1 MAYIRKFRDGW
12 RAEVQRHGHRASHVA
27 ETKRDAQ
34 AWALKKEAELDAL
47 KGAGGETFGSAA
59 EKYLTT
65 VSKDKADPAWERRRF
80 DAFMEYFKPETKLAS
95 ITTAHLGE
103 WRDWRMTGDEHHRPV
118 TGGTVLREI
127 NLMRHMFSLARDE
140 WKWIQVSP
148 FTGLRMPEDN
158 DPRTQVWRWQQIKR
172 VLRADRDGKTAEVIK
187 AFRIA
192 LHTSLRLKEVLE
204 GRYDPGR
211 RVMVLGG
218 ALTGKRTKGGGTKL
232 VEVPVPRRAAKL
244 FPATFTVGANEAS
257 ALFCTL
263 TEQLLIEDLTFHD
276 SRATA
281 LTLLARR
288 MDVMTL
294 ARISRHKDLN
304 LLLRTYYRES
314 VDDISAR
321 I

>member
-1 MAYIRKFRDGW
+1 MAYIRKYREKW
-12 RAEVQRHGHRASHVA
+12 RAEVQRHGHRATHVA
-27 ETKRDAQ
+27 DTKREAQ

-47 KGAGGETFGSAA
+47 KGSGGETFGSAA

-65 VSKDKADPAWERRRF
+65 VSKDKADPAWEKRRF

-103 WRDWRMTGDEHHRPV
+103 WRDWRMETV
-118 TGGTVLREI
+118 TGATVLREI

-140 WKWIQVSP
+140 WKWIQTSP

-172 VLRADRDGKTAEVIK
+172 VLRADRDGKTAEVIR

-192 LHTSLRLKEVLE
+192 LHTALRLKEVLE
-204 GRYDPGR
+204 GRYDPVR
-211 RVMVLGG
+211 RVMLLGG
-218 ALTGKRTKGGGTKL
+218 ATRTKGDGKKL
-232 VEVPVPRRAAKL
+232 VEVPVPRRAHKL
-244 FPATFTVGANEAS
+244 FPATFTVGPNEAS
-257 ALFCTL
+257 ALFSTL
-263 TEQLLIEDLTFHD
+263 TTQLLIEDLTFHD
-276 SRATA
+276 TRATA

-304 LLLRTYYRES
+304 LLLKTYYRES
-314 VDDISAR
+314 ADDISAR

>member
-27 ETKRDAQ
+27 PTKREAQ

-47 KGAGGETFGSAA
+47 KGSGGETFGSAA

-65 VSKDKADPAWERRRF
+65 VSKDKADPAWEKRRF
-80 DAFMEYFKPETKLAS
+80 DAFMGYFPPETKLAS
-95 ITTAHLGE
+95 ITTANLGE
-103 WRDWRMTGDEHHRPV
+103 WRDWRMTGDATHRPV
-118 TGGTVLREI
+118 SGGTVLREI

-140 WKWIQVSP
+140 WKWIQTSP

-172 VLRADRDGKTAEVIK
+172 VLRADRDGKTAEVIR

-192 LHTSLRLKEVLE
+192 LHTALRLKEVLE
-204 GRYDPGR
+204 GRYDPAR
-211 RVMVLGG
+211 RVMLLGG
-218 ALTGKRTKGGGTKL
+218 STRTKGDGRKL
-232 VEVPVPRRAAKL
+232 VEVPVPRRAHKL
-244 FPATFTVGANEAS
+244 FPVKFTVGPNEAS

-314 VDDISAR
+314 ADDISAR

>member
-1 MAYIRKFRDGW
+1 MAYIRKFREGW

-27 ETKRDAQ
+27 DTKREAQ

-47 KGAGGETFGSAA
+47 KGSGGETFGSAV

-65 VSKDKADPAWERRRF
+65 VSKDKADPDWEKRRF
-80 DAFMEYFKPETKLAS
+80 DAFMGYFPPETKLAS
-95 ITTAHLGE
+95 ITTAHVGE
-103 WRDWRMTGDEHHRPV
+103 WRDWRMTGDATHRPV
-118 TGGTVLREI
+118 SSGTVLREI

-140 WKWIQVSP
+140 WKCIQTSP

-172 VLRADRDGKTAEVIK
+172 VLRADRDGKTAEVIR

-192 LHTSLRLKEVLE
+192 LHTALRLKEDLE
-204 GRYDPGR
+204 GRYDPVR
-211 RVMVLGG
+211 RVMLLGG
-218 ALTGKRTKGGGTKL
+218 KKRTKGDGHKL
-232 VEVPVPRRAAKL
+232 VEVPVPRRAHKL
-244 FPATFTVGANEAS
+244 FPVEFTVGPNEAS
-257 ALFCTL
+257 SLFCTL

-281 LTLLARR
+281 LPLLARR

-314 VDDISAR
+314 AEDISAR

>member
-1 MAYIRKFRDGW
+1 MAYIRKFREGW

-27 ETKRDAQ
+27 DTKREAQ

-47 KGAGGETFGSAA
+47 KGSGGETFGSAV

-65 VSKDKADPAWERRRF
+65 VSKDKADPDWEKRRF
-80 DAFMEYFKPETKLAS
+80 DAFMGYFPPETKLAS
-95 ITTAHLGE
+95 ITTAHVGE
-103 WRDWRMTGDEHHRPV
+103 WRDWRMTGDATHRPV
-118 TGGTVLREI
+118 SSGTVLREI

-140 WKWIQVSP
+140 WKWIQTSP

-172 VLRADRDGKTAEVIK
+172 VLRADRDGKTAEVIR

-192 LHTSLRLKEVLE
+192 LHTALRLKEVLE
-204 GRYDPGR
+204 GRYDPVR
-211 RVMVLGG
+211 RVMLLGG
-218 ALTGKRTKGGGTKL
+218 KKRTKGDGHKL
-232 VEVPVPRRAAKL
+232 VEVPVPRRAHKL
-244 FPATFTVGANEAS
+244 FPVEFTVGPNEAS
-257 ALFCTL
+257 SLFCTL

-314 VDDISAR
+314 AEDISAR

>member
-1 MAYIRKFRDGW
+1 MASIQKQGQKW
-12 RAEVQRHGHRASHVA
+12 RAQVA
-27 ETKRDAQ
+27 RKGVRRSAVWDTKREAQRWADRVESEIDAGM
-34 AWALKKEAELDAL
+34 LLGRTFKEAADH
-47 KGAGGETFGSAA
+47 
-59 EKYLTT
+59 YVRT
-65 VSKDKADPAWERRRF
+65 VSSGKPDPAWEQRRF
-80 DAFMEYFKPETKLAS
+80 NAFMEYFTPDTPLES
-95 ITTAHLGE
+95 ITTAHLGL
-103 WRDWRMTGDEHHRPV
+103 WRDWRMKGDKDRQAV
-118 TGGTVLREI
+118 TGATVLREI

-140 WKWIQVSP
+140 WKWIQSSP
-148 FTGLRMPEDN
+148 FTGLRMPEDG
-158 DPRTQVWRWQQIKR
+158 DPRTQVWRWQQMKR

-204 GRYDPGR
+204 GRYDPAR
-211 RVMVLGG
+211 RVMLLGG
-218 ALTGKRTKGGGTKL
+218 ATRTKGDGKKL

-244 FPATFTVGANEAS
+244 FPATFTVGSNEAS
-257 ALFCTL
+257 TLFCRL
-263 TEQLLIEDLTFHD
+263 CDQLLIDGLTFHD
-276 SRATA
+276 TRATA

-304 LLLRTYYRES
+304 LLLRTYYRET

>member
-1 MAYIRKFRDGW
+1 MASITRHDDRW
-12 RAEVQRHGHRASHVA
+12 RAHVYRHGHRATKVFD
-27 ETKRDAQ
+27 TKREAQ
-34 AWALKKEAELDAL
+34 AWAIRKEQELDAL
-47 KGAGGETFGSAA
+47 KGSKAQTFGQAVT
-59 EKYLTT
+59 KYLTT
-65 VSKDKADPAWERRRF
+65 VSKDKADPAWEKRRF
-80 DAFMEYFKPETKLAS
+80 DAFMEHFKPETKLAS

-103 WRDWRMTGDEHHRPV
+103 WRDWRMETV
-118 TGGTVLREI
+118 TGATVLREI

-140 WKWIQVSP
+140 WKWIQTSP

-172 VLRADRDGKTAEVIK
+172 VLRADRDGKTAEVVK

-192 LHTSLRLKEVLE
+192 LHTALRLKEVLE
-204 GRYDPGR
+204 GRYDPVR
-211 RVMVLGG
+211 RVMLLGG
-218 ALTGKRTKGGGTKL
+218 ATRTKGDGKKL
-232 VEVPVPRRAAKL
+232 VEVPVPRRAHKL
-244 FPATFTVGANEAS
+244 LPATFTVGPNEAS
-257 ALFCTL
+257 ALFSRL
-263 TEQLLIEDLTFHD
+263 TKDLLIADLTFHD
-276 SRATA
+276 TRATA

-314 VDDISAR
+314 ADDISAR

>member
-1 MAYIRKFRDGW
+1 MASIQKQGQKW
-12 RAEVQRHGHRASHVA
+12 RAQVA
-27 ETKRDAQ
+27 RKGVRRSAVWDTKREAQQWADRIESEIDAGVLQ
-34 AWALKKEAELDAL
+34 
-47 KGAGGETFGSAA
+47 GRTFGEASAH
-59 EKYLTT
+59 YLKT
-65 VSKDKADPAWERRRF
+65 VSKDKADPEWERRRF
-80 DAFMEYFKPETKLAS
+80 DAFMEYFQPETKLAS

-103 WRDWRMTGDEHHRPV
+103 WRDWRMETV
-118 TGGTVLREI
+118 TGATVLREI

-140 WKWIQVSP
+140 WKWIQTSP

-172 VLRADRDGKTAEVIK
+172 VLRADRDGKTAEVIR

-192 LHTSLRLKEVLE
+192 LHTALRLKEVLE
-204 GRYDPGR
+204 GRYDPVR
-211 RVMVLGG
+211 RVMLLGG
-218 ALTGKRTKGGGTKL
+218 ATRTKGDGKKL
-232 VEVPVPRRAAKL
+232 VEVPVPRRAHKL
-244 FPATFTVGANEAS
+244 FPATFTVGPNEAS
-257 ALFCTL
+257 ALFSTL
-263 TEQLLIEDLTFHD
+263 TTQLLIEDLTFHD
-276 SRATA
+276 TRATA

-314 VDDISAR
+314 ADDISAR

>member
-1 MAYIRKFRDGW
+1 MASIQKQGKKW
-12 RAEVQRHGHRASHVA
+12 RAQVA
-27 ETKRDAQ
+27 RKGVRKSAVWDTEREARRWADQVEKEIDAG
-34 AWALKKEAELDAL
+34 LLL
-47 KGAGGETFGSAA
+47 GRTFGQAV
-59 EKYLTT
+59 EHYLKT
-65 VSKDKADPAWERRRF
+65 VSKAKADPAWEKRRF
-80 DAFMEYFKPETKLAS
+80 DAFLSHFGPDTPLDS
-95 ITTAHLGE
+95 ITTERLGR
-103 WRDWRMTGDEHHRPV
+103 WRDWRMTGDDDHPPV
-118 TGGTVLREI
+118 TGATVLREI
-127 NLMRHMFSLARDE
+127 NLLRNLFSLARDE
-140 WKWIQVSP
+140 WKWIASSP

-172 VLRADRDGKTAEVIK
+172 VLRAGRDGKTLEVIK

-204 GRYDPGR
+204 GRYDARR

-218 ALTGKRTKGGGTKL
+218 TETGTRTKGAGTKV
-232 VEVPVPRRAAKL
+232 VEVPIPRRAAKL
-244 FPATFTVGANEAS
+244 LPEKFTVGANEAS
-257 ALFCTL
+257 ALFSRL
-263 TEQLLIEDLTFHD
+263 TEQLLIRDLTFHD
-276 SRATA
+276 TRATA

-314 VDDISAR
+314 VEDISAR